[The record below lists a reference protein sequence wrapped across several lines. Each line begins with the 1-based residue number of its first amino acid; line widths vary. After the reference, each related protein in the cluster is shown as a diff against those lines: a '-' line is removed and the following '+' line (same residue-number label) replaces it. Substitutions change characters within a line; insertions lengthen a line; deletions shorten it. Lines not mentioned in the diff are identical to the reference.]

1 MTGSRWRRVG
11 AILAVVLLLTV
22 SLVPAASAS
31 GQAAPAFAP
40 RVHVV
45 RYGETLGSIARMY
58 GVDVYELA
66 RVNHIYNLNW
76 IYAGQRLIIPGGAPG
91 PGPAPAYY
99 VVKRGDT
106 LANIAWRFGTT
117 TWALMQCNGITN
129 PNLIYAGQVLRICG
143 GYPPPQPPPQ
153 PPPCPNPCP
162 PPFPGPLPVP
172 GGWNAQYWNTP
183 DLSGSSVVE
192 RPEANLD
199 YNWGWNPPAPGVHNV
214 NWSARWTRTFYMTAG
229 TYRITA
235 KVDDGVRVY
244 IDGVL
249 VIDSWQVQA
258 VNTYQRD
265 VLIQTS
271 GNHTFTVEYFQA
283 EGVAELHVFSQK
295 L

>member
-11 AILAVVLLLTV
+11 VILAVVLLLTV
-22 SLVPAASAS
+22 SLVPVASAN
-31 GQAAPAFAP
+31 GQAAPALAP

-45 RYGETLGSIARMY
+45 RPGETLSSIARMY

-66 RVNHIYNLNW
+66 RVNRIFNLNW
-76 IYAGQRLIIPGGAPG
+76 IFVGQRLTIPDGGPG
-91 PGPAPAYY
+91 PGPAPTYY

-106 LANIAWRFGTT
+106 LAIIAWRYGTT
-117 TWALMQCNGITN
+117 VAALMQCNNIAN
-129 PNLIYAGQVLRICG
+129 PNRIYAGQTLRICG
-143 GYPPPQPPPQ
+143 GYPPPPPP
-153 PPPCPNPCP
+153 PPP
-162 PPFPGPLPVP
+162 GPTPVP
-172 GGWNAQYWNTP
+172 IGWNAQYWNNR
-183 DLSGSSVVE
+183 DLSGAAVVQ
-192 RPEANLD
+192 RSEANLD
-199 YNWGWNPPAPGVHNV
+199 YNWGWNPPAPGVYNV
-214 NWSARWTRTFYMTAG
+214 NWSGRWTRTFYMTAG
-229 TYRITA
+229 AYRITA

-258 VNTYQRD
+258 VTTIQRD
-265 VLIQTS
+265 ALIQTS